1 MNFIGILENV
11 SNMLQDSDK
20 LFLKRNTPGWNHFSA
35 LGCLMP
41 MYLFLKSQ

>member
-20 LFLKRNTPGWNHFSA
+20 LFLKRNTPDETI
-35 LGCLMP
+35 
-41 MYLFLKSQ
+41 SQH